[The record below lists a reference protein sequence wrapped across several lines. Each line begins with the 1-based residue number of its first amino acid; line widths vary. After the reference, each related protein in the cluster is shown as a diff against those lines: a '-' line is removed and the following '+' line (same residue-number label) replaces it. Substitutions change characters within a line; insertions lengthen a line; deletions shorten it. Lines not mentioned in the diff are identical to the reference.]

1 MFRSL
6 CFVLRISGA
15 NRDEVKG
22 GGSIY
27 VFRSPSGW
35 YTGNKLEG
43 GQSSP
48 GVGWGGT
55 EAMVVVQG
63 REGDG
68 LALSGGHGV
77 ESSS

>member
-6 CFVLRISGA
+6 CFVLRIRGA
-15 NRDEVKG
+15 DRDEVKG

-48 GVGWGGT
+48 GVGGGT